1 MKNFEIKPDIEPKD
15 KYGKAVKAILEAEK
29 CFQALEPEDKK
40 KFVQEYI
47 EYKTAGLMNS
57 RM

>member
-1 MKNFEIKPDIEPKD
+1 MNDFEIKPDIEPKN
-15 KYGKAVKAILEAEK
+15 KYEQAIKAILEAEK

-40 KFVQEYI
+40 RFVQEYI
-47 EYKTAGLMNS
+47 EYKTTGLINF